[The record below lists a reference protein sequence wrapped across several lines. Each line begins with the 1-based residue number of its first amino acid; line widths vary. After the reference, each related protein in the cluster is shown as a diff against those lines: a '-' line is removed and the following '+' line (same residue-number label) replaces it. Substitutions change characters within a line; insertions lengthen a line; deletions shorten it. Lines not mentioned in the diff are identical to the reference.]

1 MESNTTSNQTYH
13 GSSTIDGG
21 KLRGKT
27 DTDYFYLNCPVC
39 KDEIL
44 RITDYD
50 ILKDEH
56 GNKYNGQLKSVAKRS
71 FTIGFKLACEGC
83 GLVDYFKLSNEGWQ
97 KGKFSNLNQRHSQ

>member
-1 MESNTTSNQTYH
+1 MSGNVIRKETYH
-13 GSSTIDGG
+13 GSNAILGG
-21 KLRGKT
+21 NLTEKT

-44 RITDYD
+44 RILDYA
-50 ILKDEH
+50 ILSDEE
-56 GNKYNGQLKSVAKRS
+56 GNRYNSQLKTVAKRS

-97 KGKFSNLNQRHSQ
+97 NGKFSKLK